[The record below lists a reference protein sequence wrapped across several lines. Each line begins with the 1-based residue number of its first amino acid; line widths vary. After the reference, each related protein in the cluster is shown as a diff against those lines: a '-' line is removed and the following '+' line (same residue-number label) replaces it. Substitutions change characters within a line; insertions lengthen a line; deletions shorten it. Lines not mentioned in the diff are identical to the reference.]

1 MHLGGY
7 VRTIIIEPIEEA
19 PDEPDAA
26 IEANEPGPQPV
37 AAPAPAER

>member
-1 MHLGGY
+1 MDLGEY

-26 IEANEPGPQPV
+26 VEAPEGPHLV
-37 AAPAPAER
+37 AAPAPAEQ

>member
-1 MHLGGY
+1 MHLGEH

-26 IEANEPGPQPV
+26 VETPEPGLQLVV
-37 AAPAPAER
+37 ASAPTEP